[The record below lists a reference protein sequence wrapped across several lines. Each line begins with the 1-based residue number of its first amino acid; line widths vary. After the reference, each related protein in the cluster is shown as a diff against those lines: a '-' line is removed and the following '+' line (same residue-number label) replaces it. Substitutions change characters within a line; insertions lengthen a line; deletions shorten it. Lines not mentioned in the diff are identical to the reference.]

1 MLRGVMTLSKEEIV
15 EAIAVIKAQYSDA
28 PLYHKLDSSTQA
40 SESEV
45 GVQVS
50 NEELEILLD
59 NIGVPS
65 ENESEAMRSLRV
77 KVQEFLAKLRHVE

>member
-1 MLRGVMTLSKEEIV
+1 MTLSQPEIV
-15 EAIAVIKAQYSDA
+15 EAIAIIKSQYSNT
-28 PLYHKLDSSTQA
+28 PLFHKLTSSTQGSKA
-40 SESEV
+40 EV

-65 ENESEAMRSLRV
+65 DTESEARRSLRV